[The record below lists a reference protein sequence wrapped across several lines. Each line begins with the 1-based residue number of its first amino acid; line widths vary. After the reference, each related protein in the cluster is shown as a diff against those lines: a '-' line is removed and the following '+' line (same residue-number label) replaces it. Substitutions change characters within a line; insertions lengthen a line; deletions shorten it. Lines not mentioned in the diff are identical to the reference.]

1 MKTNLLKKF
10 SLVLLLN
17 SSLFAIE
24 NGIYLELGA
33 GAGYE
38 DSMQVEE
45 TTYTYDRDYILNAII
60 GYQYELYR
68 VELETRYKTDSLYSA
83 EVLDGSHIL
92 TSGDFTQTTEMINAY
107 YSGYNST
114 KFVTSVGGGLGVTT
128 KELQNTLK
136 SSNIFSAQALLS
148 VGYRVT
154 EKFVLSAKYSFFYT
168 EKSGAF
174 KSDNENIFLFSARYI
189 F

>member
-1 MKTNLLKKF
+1 MKTNLLKNF

-24 NGIYLELGA
+24 NGVYLELGA
-33 GAGYE
+33 GRGYE
-38 DSMQVEE
+38 DSVQVEE
-45 TTYTYDRDYILNAII
+45 TTYTYERDYILNAII
-60 GYQYELYR
+60 GYQYERYR

-83 EVLDGSHIL
+83 AILNDSHIR

-107 YSGYNST
+107 YSGYNAT
-114 KFVTSVGGGLGVTT
+114 KFITSIGAGLGVTT

-136 SSNIFSAQALLS
+136 SSSIFSAQALLS

-154 EKFVLSAKYSFFYT
+154 ENFILSTKYSFFYT
-168 EKSGAF
+168 QKSGAF
-174 KSDNENIFLFSARYI
+174 KADTENTFLFSARYI